1 MSEGVEY
8 LVRLKYIK
16 RASLPVLREQKLA
29 EFLPVF
35 QTVTERGVKKVPGKV
50 EVRTRVYLPEFL
62 DFAKRVGFE
71 IDARESL
78 LKWLNLP
85 PSKRTRLEMNT
96 RGVTLRTTDDNSYLR
111 LMIYGVV
118 MAYLKSPSEWD
129 SLADR
134 VLSMEPIELRF
145 WASKFRNA
153 YWKYKNRRIL
163 NYLAKRFMEVEG
175 I

>member
-8 LVRLKYIK
+8 LVKLRYIK
-16 RASLPVLREQKLA
+16 KASLPVHREQKLA

-35 QTVTERGVKKVPGKV
+35 QTVSEKGVRKVPGKV

-62 DFAKRVGFE
+62 DFAKRVGFQ

-85 PSKRTRLEMNT
+85 PSKRTRLEMGSQ
-96 RGVTLRTTDDNSYLR
+96 RISLRTTDDHSYLR
-111 LMIYGVV
+111 LLVYGVV
-118 MAYLKSPSEWD
+118 MSYLKTPSEWD
-129 SLADR
+129 SLAER
-134 VLSMEPIELRF
+134 VLAMEPIELRF

-153 YWKYKNRRIL
+153 YWKYKNRRVL
-163 NYLAKRFMEVEG
+163 NYLAKRFLEVERV
-175 I
+175 